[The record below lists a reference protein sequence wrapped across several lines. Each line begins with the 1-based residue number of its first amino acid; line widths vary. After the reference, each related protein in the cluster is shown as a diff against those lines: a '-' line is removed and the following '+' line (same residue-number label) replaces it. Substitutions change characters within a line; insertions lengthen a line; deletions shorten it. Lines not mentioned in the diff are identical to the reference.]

1 MEEND
6 KELVPFV
13 VLARYYNT
21 TLTKKFKNRKFWVNP
36 VLGEMK
42 AHLPGTIVR
51 IAVKE
56 GQEVKKGDL
65 LLIHE
70 AMKMENRVV
79 APFEGTVISIGVTEG
94 EKIKKDTLMV
104 ALKPAHPEDFVTPE
118 EHEDE

>member
-1 MEEND
+1 MENNK

-21 TLTKKFKNRKFWVNP
+21 TLTKKFQNRRFWVNP
-36 VLGEMK
+36 VPGELK

-51 IAVKE
+51 IDIKE
-56 GQEVKKGDL
+56 GQRVKKGDL

-70 AMKMENRVV
+70 AMKMENRVRS
-79 APFEGTVISIGVTEG
+79 PFDGVIKKIGVEVG

-104 ALKPAHPEDFVTPE
+104 AIDI
-118 EHEDE
+118 D